1 MTGRALFQPTSLS
14 AITLAVTLLLSVLA
28 PASAVAAPEGQLTW
42 AVHVSLAP
50 TWFDPAETVGIV
62 TPFMFLYALH
72 DALVK
77 PMPGNPQAP
86 CLAES
91 WSVSPDGLTYEFV
104 LRKGVRFHNG
114 DPLTAEDVKFSF
126 ERYRGASSGHFKAR
140 VAAVEVV
147 DPQRVR
153 FRLKQPWP
161 DFLTFYGTPATGAGW
176 IVPKKYVEKVGDD
189 GFKKVP
195 VGAGPYKFVSF
206 TPGVELVLEAN
217 EQYWR
222 KVPSVKRLV
231 FKSVPDESTRL
242 AMLKRGEADIAYSIR
257 GALAEDLQRTPGLTL
272 KPNYPP
278 GTFWL
283 VFAEQ
288 WDPKSPWA
296 DRRVRLAANLAI
308 DRQAINQAE
317 TLGFSKIT
325 GSMIPHTFEAFWPPP
340 PPSYDPQKAKQLLT
354 EAGYPN
360 GLDAGD
366 YYCDASYA
374 NLAEAVVN
382 YLRAAGIRTQL
393 RPLERA
399 AFIAQ
404 NSQKK
409 LKNMIQTASGAFG
422 SAATRLDSLRGR
434 RRRLHVRE
442 LPRHR
447 RPAQRAGGRA
457 GRQEAGSDPA
467 PDPADDPRQGD
478 GRADLGAGVPERART
493 ARGGVRPDAHHQPS
507 VLEPVRG
514 LEAQGQVSARRS
526 PAAGTCY
533 GSRSAT
539 AISAAGA
546 ASGEMRSSAP
556 RVTERP

>member
-14 AITLAVTLLLSVLA
+14 AITLAVTLILSVLA
-28 PASAVAAPEGQLTW
+28 PASAVAAPEGQMTW

-77 PMPGNPQAP
+77 PMPGNPLAP

-126 ERYRGASSGHFKAR
+126 ERYRGASSGAFKAR

-257 GALAEDLQRTPGLTL
+257 GPLAEELQRTAGLTL
-272 KPNYPP
+272 QPNYPP

-283 VFAEQ
+283 VFPEQ
-288 WDPKSPWA
+288 WTAPKTSPFA
-296 DRRVRLAANLAI
+296 DKRVRQAASLAI
-308 DRQAINQAE
+308 DRGGVNTAE

-325 GSMIPHTFEAFWPPP
+325 GSIIPQTFEFFWAPPAP
-340 PPSYDPQKAKQLLT
+340 VFDPAKARRLLT

-360 GLDAGD
+360 GFDAGD
-366 YYCDASYA
+366 LTPFPPYFG
-374 NLAEAVVN
+374 LAEGLVN
-382 YLRAAGIRTQL
+382 YLQAVGIRT
-393 RPLERA
+393 RMRSMERA
-399 AFIAQ
+399 AFLAAWRD
-404 NSQKK
+404 KK
-409 LKNMIQTASGAFG
+409 LKGVIMGLGAPAG
-422 SAATRLDSLRGR
+422 NAATRIETYVLKTGIYSSGVVPEIEDLFVRQS
-434 RRRLHVRE
+434 RE
-442 LPRHR
+442 LDKKKREALLHQIQQIMHDRVMHVPIYELAFLWGVGPRVE
-447 RPAQRAGGRA
+447 
-457 GRQEAGSDPA
+457 EACVDHIKGFSYSA
-467 PDPADDPRQGD
+467 PYE
-478 GRADLGAGVPERART
+478 DLK
-493 ARGGVRPDAHHQPS
+493 
-507 VLEPVRG
+507 LK
-514 LEAQGQVSARRS
+514 SAR
-526 PAAGTCY
+526 
-533 GSRSAT
+533 
-539 AISAAGA
+539 
-546 ASGEMRSSAP
+546 
-556 RVTERP
+556 